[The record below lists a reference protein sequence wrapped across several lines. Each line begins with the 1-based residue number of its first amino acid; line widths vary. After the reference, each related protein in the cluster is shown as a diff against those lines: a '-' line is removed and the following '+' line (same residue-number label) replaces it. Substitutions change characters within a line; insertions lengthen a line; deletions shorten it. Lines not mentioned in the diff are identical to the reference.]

1 LSSPSKP
8 GRLLAITPPASLA
21 PTLDAGLV
29 DAWIRGGAETLGLA
43 VLLREPGAELAAILG
58 DRRLAELRAALAE
71 RGIPALVSVD
81 AAAIDRGAAEQVLG
95 ASPALAGVQ
104 LRDPRSGGSEAKR
117 SAAQGPMDPC
127 PALLERWRASLPALA
142 LGRSCHGS
150 TPVAAPAADY
160 TCLAP
165 VFAPRTAQPGVS
177 KEAIGL
183 EALRRWAV
191 EVPRVFALG
200 GVDPDNAEACLA
212 AGATGI
218 AGISLFFG
226 QSSAAQ
232 HNVAALSR
240 VFARFE
246 AGSRHDDHAPQARQR
261 R

>member
-1 LSSPSKP
+1 VP

-29 DAWIRGGAETLGLA
+29 DAWIRGGAEALGLA
-43 VLLREPGAELAAILG
+43 VLLREPGADLAAILA

-81 AAAIDRGAAEQVLG
+81 AAALDRGAAEQVLG

-104 LRDPRSGGSEAKR
+104 LRGDPS
-117 SAAQGPMDPC
+117 
-127 PALLERWRASLPALA
+127 PALLERWRASLPARV

-160 TCLAP
+160 NCLAP

-183 EALRRWAV
+183 DALRRWAA

>member
-1 LSSPSKP
+1 ML

-29 DAWIRGGAETLGLA
+29 DAWIRGGAEVLGLA

-58 DRRLAELRAALAE
+58 DRRLIELRAALAE

-81 AAAIDRGAAEQVLG
+81 AAALDRGAAEQVLG

-104 LRDPRSGGSEAKR
+104 LRDPRSGGSEA
-117 SAAQGPMDPC
+117 C
-127 PALLERWRASLPALA
+127 PALLERWRASLPALV

-183 EALRRWAV
+183 DALRRWAA